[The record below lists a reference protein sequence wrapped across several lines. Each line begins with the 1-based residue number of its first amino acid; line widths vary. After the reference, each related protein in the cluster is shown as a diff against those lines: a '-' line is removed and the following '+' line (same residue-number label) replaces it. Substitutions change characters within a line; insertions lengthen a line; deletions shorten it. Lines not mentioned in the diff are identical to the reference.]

1 MESTADNP
9 SPQAVLA
16 KAGKLFD
23 AISTK
28 EAYDQAV
35 QERGLDAVE
44 NEITAA
50 LSDICHL
57 MASASDPQLRSEA
70 IFQLI
75 RLLSIKHLEGT
86 IEQKAVNTDGLV
98 AVLVDLLRC
107 EATYVQARAAQTLG
121 MLAVRH
127 AAVVDAGAVQPL
139 VQLLSSS
146 DGDVRNEA
154 IWALGNIAAGTSE
167 QTPAIVDAGGIPP
180 LIQLLSSPDEDGRTA
195 AIGALNNITVAS
207 TTCRDA
213 VLVAGVLEPLLTAMR
228 GSGNVTVLE
237 WGCQLLGNLWRV
249 SENSPLPVPLAE
261 LAPFVPL
268 LANLVA
274 APEQDESVVRSALA
288 ALADFGRLCMDAAQG
303 TDADRDVLV
312 ECGAV
317 ASMKALLESAD
328 LWKVKAVGCAI
339 VLFITGGYTGSTTPH
354 RQAVI
359 DGGLVPLLVDTAAA
373 ASGEAALGLKEM
385 AAQAIGNIAM
395 GSQQQTEYVVECGG
409 VQPLCDLLQA
419 AENLRNIQSTLAVLK
434 EILSAGREKQA
445 NEGLPDNPYS
455 TLVEQA
461 GGVDKIVE
469 LQTHND
475 MNIAAQA
482 SLFLLNRF
490 PARVDLHRLEA
501 LFEAGVIQ
509 VGPVHPGGGGDDQAT
524 HVGDDNSDGDSDIAG
539 EGNGA
544 VDGHLQG
551 DSGEEER

>member
-1 MESTADNP
+1 
-9 SPQAVLA
+9 
-16 KAGKLFD
+16 
-23 AISTK
+23 
-28 EAYDQAV
+28 
-35 QERGLDAVE
+35 
-44 NEITAA
+44 
-50 LSDICHL
+50 
-57 MASASDPQLRSEA
+57 
-70 IFQLI
+70 
-75 RLLSIKHLEGT
+75 
-86 IEQKAVNTDGLV
+86 
-98 AVLVDLLRC
+98 
-107 EATYVQARAAQTLG
+107 
-121 MLAVRH
+121 
-127 AAVVDAGAVQPL
+127 
-139 VQLLSSS
+139 
-146 DGDVRNEA
+146 
-154 IWALGNIAAGTSE
+154 
-167 QTPAIVDAGGIPP
+167 
-180 LIQLLSSPDEDGRTA
+180 
-195 AIGALNNITVAS
+195 
-207 TTCRDA
+207 
-213 VLVAGVLEPLLTAMR
+213 MR

-317 ASMKALLESAD
+317 ASLKALLESAEPS
-328 LWKVKAVGCAI
+328 LKCVASLTAYVISA
-339 VLFITGGYTGSTTPH
+339 GSFEH

-359 DGGLVPLLVDTAAA
+359 DGDLVPLLVDVA
-373 ASGEAALGLKEM
+373 ASGETELELKEM
-385 AAQAIGNIAM
+385 AARTVGNIA
-395 GSQQQTEYVVECGG
+395 GGVQQQTEYVVECGG
-409 VQPLCDLLQA
+409 IQPLCDLLQA
-419 AENLRNIQSTLAVLK
+419 STEDLMGLQSTLLVLYK
-434 EILSAGREKQA
+434 TLRAGRQKQA
-445 NEGLPDNPYS
+445 NEGLPDNPYC
-455 TLVEQA
+455 TLLEQA